1 MDCESNFNDPW
12 CFCFNAKNESIPQYK
27 QFDANYS
34 NSSGGKSQGMGFH
47 CCHITHFDPSFLA
60 KNRTDQGMIN
70 TATEYLTILNTE
82 TINDV
87 CDYSVFLD
95 QINGDVEFKSKFPD
109 LYDTA
114 NTDRI
119 LYNTFYNKNNTIHQ
133 GAITS
138 NTQLIPAISS
148 SNVSCPVDNYVPY
161 YIGYENNEFTNTR
174 YVYICYPEKA
184 AFPNLD
190 FTYKS
195 IYFYDNNG
203 NDCKKNTCHTS
214 LGLPNAGVN
223 AGNTAHEN
231 DKNDKL
237 KTVSTILIV
246 VASVLIFISIVVI
259 IYYSLKEKKN
269 LKGRN

>member
-1 MDCESNFNDPW
+1 M
-12 CFCFNAKNESIPQYK
+12 
-27 QFDANYS
+27 
-34 NSSGGKSQGMGFH
+34 
-47 CCHITHFDPSFLA
+47 
-60 KNRTDQGMIN
+60 
-70 TATEYLTILNTE
+70 
-82 TINDV
+82 
-87 CDYSVFLD
+87 
-95 QINGDVEFKSKFPD
+95 EFKSKFPD

-133 GAITS
+133 GAIAS
-138 NTQLIPAISS
+138 NTELVPIISS
-148 SNVSCPVDNYVPY
+148 AGVSCSNTNYIPY
-161 YIGYENNEFTNTR
+161 YIGYDNNEFTNTR

-203 NDCKKNTCHTS
+203 NDCKKNTCNTS

-231 DKNDKL
+231 DKNEKL
-237 KTVSTILIV
+237 KTVSTNNSGIGTYLYFYCGHN
-246 VASVLIFISIVVI
+246 LLF
-259 IYYSLKEKKN
+259 LKGKEKFK
-269 LKGRN
+269 RW